1 MLFLFCMLV
10 NMHLVLSQGAVC
22 GLCGNFDGN
31 ANNDFMLRSQ
41 EVVIKPLDF
50 GNDWKESSSC
60 PVTMEIRNSCSNNP
74 YRQSWAQK
82 QCSIIKSEVFTTC
95 HSQVS

>member
-1 MLFLFCMLV
+1 MLV

-22 GLCGNFDGN
+22 GLCGNFDGD
-31 ANNDFMLRSQ
+31 ANNDFMLRSH

-60 PVTMEIRNSCSNNP
+60 PVTMDIRNPCSNNP

-82 QCSIIKSEVFTTC
+82 QCSIIKSGVFTTC